1 MFEVP
6 PLLVSGLSAA
16 VETFRVVVEMMVCS
30 AIAWLST
37 LLGLSTIACVT
48 LGMSAGEVR
57 NWLGTPRLVSGKET
71 GECGGAI
78 ENGVM
83 STDVIG
89 GALLI
94 TGRVLPCAT
103 SVVPCGMLAILATV
117 AGSCGLSVGGVLTQ
131 SPDSIWMPAC
141 FPFGPSTFASWI
153 CCR

>member
-57 NWLGTPRLVSGKET
+57 NWLGTPRWFPE
-71 GECGGAI
+71 
-78 ENGVM
+78 
-83 STDVIG
+83 
-89 GALLI
+89 
-94 TGRVLPCAT
+94 RR
-103 SVVPCGMLAILATV
+103 
-117 AGSCGLSVGGVLTQ
+117 
-131 SPDSIWMPAC
+131 PA
-141 FPFGPSTFASWI
+141 SAAARS
-153 CCR
+153 RMV